1 MMDTDSASDIK
12 RSVMNMMRSLEIPA
26 VTKASVNQSKYV
38 GAVLNSSLGRW
49 FLAHGETLPIPELSA
64 AEQGQ
69 FVRIV
74 DRILAAKAA
83 DPNADAGA
91 LEEEIDWLV
100 YDLYDLSNEETAIVA
115 DYFWTGTLTEEEED
129 KALLKAMLE
138 ADLDDRVS
146 LEEVREILRVS
157 EKAM

>member
-38 GAVLNSSLGRW
+38 SAVLNSSLGRW

-83 DPNADAGA
+83 DPNADSGA

-100 YDLYDLSNEETAIVA
+100 YDLYDLNNEETAIVA

-157 EKAM
+157 DDC

>member
-1 MMDTDSASDIK
+1 
-12 RSVMNMMRSLEIPA
+12 MMRSLEIPA

-38 GAVLNSSLGRW
+38 SAVLNSSLGRW

-83 DPNADAGA
+83 DPNADSGA

-157 EKAM
+157 EKAT